1 MSNFS
6 NIYRGKVISIRRRKF
21 FNTRRRTRLCRRF
34 LVVSLVCLIVSV
46 VLRDWLAVG
55 TCATA
60 CVACA
65 LGAIR

>member
-6 NIYRGKVISIRRRKF
+6 SIYRGRVISIRRRKF

-34 LVVSLVCLIVSV
+34 LLAAMACLLVSV
-46 VLRDWLAVG
+46 VLRDWVAVAA
-55 TCATA
+55 CVCA
-60 CVACA
+60 CVACV